1 MSVREARVGTGIPA
15 RRLERSSVIGIR
27 VARLLH
33 QLQPLH
39 YAEPVLL
46 IYDHET
52 QFRELDF
59 LFDQGMRAD
68 NEMGVALCD
77 VAPHLLFAV
86 LLQRAREQH
95 DSIAGIF
102 KDLPRG

>member
-1 MSVREARVGTGIPA
+1 
-15 RRLERSSVIGIR
+15 
-27 VARLLH
+27 
-33 QLQPLH
+33 
-39 YAEPVLL
+39 
-46 IYDHET
+46 
-52 QFRELDF
+52 
-59 LFDQGMRAD
+59 MRAD

-102 KDLPRG
+102 KDLPRGKIMLLSKNFRGCHQRDLIPVLNGNNGSFESDDCFAGADIPLQETPHGRRFLHV